1 MEGNKKMKKRRII
14 KKKKEKGK
22 IGKAV
27 VLTYRKN
34 NEGDEDRTDDN

>member
-27 VLTYRKN
+27 AYLSK
-34 NEGDEDRTDDN
+34 EQ